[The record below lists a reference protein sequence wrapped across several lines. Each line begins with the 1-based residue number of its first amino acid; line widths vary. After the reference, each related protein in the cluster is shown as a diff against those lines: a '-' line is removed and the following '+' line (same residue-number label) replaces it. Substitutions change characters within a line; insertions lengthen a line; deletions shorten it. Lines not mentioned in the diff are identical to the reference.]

1 MSTYWKNNLCFVV
14 FLLVYNSNSAQTSFE
29 ISGKHLLFE
38 DAISGEPVLV
48 YNDSMLVRG
57 FDFKTHIKTK
67 FSENLNPF
75 EFNSYQYKIDDVNYL
90 VDNGCGPVVK
100 FYNNRFTRFDH
111 SFKHRNQYGA
121 VSFNYNKGIYLWSGY
136 GLFAYKNILTHYN
149 FTTKEWQQEQQHQ
162 FENIVP
168 RTDAIHIKK
177 GNNLYVFGGFNN
189 HNDLTILNSQIIRNY
204 VWRLDLKTF
213 FWYKEKEYIMHP
225 SFIKSTIYKRTI
237 FQIDDKIVIL
247 SDFITEIDLFK
258 NTVETYKIKNF
269 KTINKIIYH
278 AKNSSVSY
286 IFHSNEG
293 LNVVNESYEDF
304 RGDLVTKDLFYETII
319 EYTLLKISIAI
330 LTLFGVL
337 WMVIV
342 FLNKNKTIKRQIIF
356 VRKKDLF
363 LYKKKKPINLN
374 NVNFNVLKFFIKNQ
388 NNFFPINMLNDVLSL
403 NINEENYTTTNKRR
417 ARVIKDL
424 SFELSN
430 ILNLDRDSI
439 FITRSSDA
447 DKRIKEIK
455 LNIDIVI
462 K

>member
-1 MSTYWKNNLCFVV
+1 
-14 FLLVYNSNSAQTSFE
+14 
-29 ISGKHLLFE
+29 
-38 DAISGEPVLV
+38 
-48 YNDSMLVRG
+48 
-57 FDFKTHIKTK
+57 
-67 FSENLNPF
+67 
-75 EFNSYQYKIDDVNYL
+75 
-90 VDNGCGPVVK
+90 
-100 FYNNRFTRFDH
+100 
-111 SFKHRNQYGA
+111 
-121 VSFNYNKGIYLWSGY
+121 
-136 GLFAYKNILTHYN
+136 
-149 FTTKEWQQEQQHQ
+149 
-162 FENIVP
+162 
-168 RTDAIHIKK
+168 
-177 GNNLYVFGGFNN
+177 
-189 HNDLTILNSQIIRNY
+189 
-204 VWRLDLKTF
+204 
-213 FWYKEKEYIMHP
+213 MHP

-237 FQIDDKIVIL
+237 FQIGDKIVIL